1 MCNIRHKYWIPQGR
15 AIVRSVLH
23 SCLICCRN
31 EGGPYQKPSIT
42 PLPSIRVRESKPFSR
57 TGLDYLGPMYIKT
70 SEGSKKVWVCLFTC
84 LVIRAVHLEIV
95 LDISTEEFLLALK
108 RFVSQ
113 RGTPV
118 EIISDNALQFRAAN
132 SMLDLVWKNMLT
144 SEDLQNYISNSGI
157 KWTFIVEMAP
167 WTGGYY
173 ERLAGLV
180 KRALRK
186 TLQRKL
192 LSIIQL
198 HTVLK
203 EVEWVINTRPLIYV
217 GDDIESTIT
226 LTPSSFFTLNP
237 NTGMPTLDYDKH
249 DQDYNPY
256 ESSTQRFLQKW
267 KKRTKTFEFILESLA

>member
-1 MCNIRHKYWIPQGR
+1 M
-15 AIVRSVLH
+15 
-23 SCLICCRN
+23 
-31 EGGPYQKPSIT
+31 PSIT

-84 LVIRAVHLEIV
+84 LVIRAVHLEMV

-173 ERLAGLV
+173 KRLAGLV

-203 EVEWVINTRPLIYV
+203 EVESVINTRPLIYV

-226 LTPSSFFTLNP
+226 LTPSSFLTLNP

>member
-1 MCNIRHKYWIPQGR
+1 M
-15 AIVRSVLH
+15 
-23 SCLICCRN
+23 
-31 EGGPYQKPSIT
+31 PSIT

-84 LVIRAVHLEIV
+84 LVIRAVHLEMV

-113 RGTPV
+113 RDTPV

-186 TLQRKL
+186 TLQRKN
-192 LSIIQL
+192 S
-198 HTVLK
+198 
-203 EVEWVINTRPLIYV
+203 PLFSYIRY
-217 GDDIESTIT
+217 S
-226 LTPSSFFTLNP
+226 
-237 NTGMPTLDYDKH
+237 K
-249 DQDYNPY
+249 
-256 ESSTQRFLQKW
+256 KW
-267 KKRTKTFEFILESLA
+267 NR